1 MENQMNVVEWIK
13 ENKDMWNL
21 ICGVN
26 GDPDSEQ
33 LQKLYN
39 CLYAKVQETEEFS
52 ILFLTLLTRY
62 GKKLFPEETGT
73 AEELAFNRYLYAVK
87 ESGK

>member
-39 CLYAKVQETEEFS
+39 CLYAKVQEAEEFS
-52 ILFLTLLTRY
+52 ILF
-62 GKKLFPEETGT
+62 
-73 AEELAFNRYLYAVK
+73 
-87 ESGK
+87 

>member
-1 MENQMNVVEWIK
+1 MESQMNVAKWIK

-26 GDPDSEQ
+26 GEPDLEQ
-33 LQKLYN
+33 LKKAYNYLYV
-39 CLYAKVQETEEFS
+39 KVQEEEEFS

-62 GKKLFPEETGT
+62 GKKLFPEETDT
-73 AEELAFNRYLYAVK
+73 AEELALNKYLYAVK
-87 ESGK
+87 KTGK

>member
-1 MENQMNVVEWIK
+1 MENQMNVVKWIK
-13 ENKDMWNL
+13 ENKEKWNL

-26 GDPDSEQ
+26 GEPDLEQ
-33 LQKLYN
+33 LQKIYN
-39 CLYAKVQETEEFS
+39 CLYAKVREDEAFS

-62 GKKLFPEETGT
+62 GKRLFPEETST
-73 AEELAFNRYLYAVK
+73 AEELALNRYLYAVK